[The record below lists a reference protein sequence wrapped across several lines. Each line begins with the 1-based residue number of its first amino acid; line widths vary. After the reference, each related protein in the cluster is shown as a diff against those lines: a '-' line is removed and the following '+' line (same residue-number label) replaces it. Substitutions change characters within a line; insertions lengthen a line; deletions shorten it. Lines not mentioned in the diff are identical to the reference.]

1 MLFFWWKFFFFCANS
16 NFKLIKTIDVREKDN
31 DINLQIAYAKLQK
44 FEICIL
50 TAGDTFGEEE
60 ILNKKERQYT
70 VICDQD
76 DSELYVIGHMV
87 VSNKN
92 IKNF

>member
-1 MLFFWWKFFFFCANS
+1 M
-16 NFKLIKTIDVREKDN
+16 
-31 DINLQIAYAKLQK
+31 NLQIAYAKLQK

-60 ILNKKERQYT
+60 ITNLKARQYT

-76 DSELYVIGHMV
+76 DSELYFLGHMV
-87 VSNKN
+87 VLNK
-92 IKNF
+92 ITKIFYLIF